1 MPTPTPSESKPEL
14 YSPIGELETPVLL
27 VDLDVMDRNI
37 DRYVSMAED
46 NEVRLRSHAKSHKIP
61 DIAHRQHK
69 RSNGGGIVCQK
80 LSEAEVMA
88 GSGLDDIYLS
98 YQIVG
103 DRKLDR
109 LVHLTETVDR
119 FVTTVD
125 GIGTIDPLA
134 VAAEQHDVTVPVVL
148 EIDIGL
154 ARTGVEPGEPT
165 LRLAEEI
172 VNRPHLEFAGIM
184 AYEAHVKLAAESE
197 SEYETLCHE
206 AMEETARTVRMIEDE
221 GIPVDEVK
229 VGGTATSPYSS
240 RHPVVTEINPGQ
252 YAFNDVGEIEARPWA
267 VGKEDCAVT
276 VLSTVISTQVD
287 DQVVV
292 DAGSKSLSMDT
303 DRNPLTKHRDDL
315 TYAGYSEEHGHID
328 TSDCEASFEVGDRIE
343 FIAPHVCPTI
353 NLHDTLVGVRDG
365 RVEEVWNIQARGK
378 VR

>member
-14 YSPIGELETPVLL
+14 YSPIGDLETPALL
-27 VDLDVMDRNI
+27 VDVDVMERNI
-37 DRYVSMAED
+37 DRYASMAED
-46 NEVRLRSHAKSHKIP
+46 NGVRLRSHAKTHKIP
-61 DIAHRQHK
+61 DIAHRQHTQ
-69 RSNGGGIVCQK
+69 SDGGGIVCQK

-88 GSGLDDIYLS
+88 ASGLEDIYLS
-98 YQIVG
+98 YQVVG

-109 LVHLTETVDR
+109 LVHLSETVDR
-119 FVTTVD
+119 FATTVD
-125 GIGTIDPLA
+125 GVGNIDPLA
-134 VAAEQHDVTVPVVL
+134 AAAKRHDTSVRVIL

-154 ARTGVEPGEPT
+154 GRTGVEPGEPA
-165 LRLAEEI
+165 LQLADRI
-172 VNRPHLEFAGIM
+172 VDHPHLEFAGVM
-184 AYEAHVKLAAESE
+184 AYEAHVKWEAESE
-197 SEYETLCHE
+197 AEYETLCHE

-252 YAFNDVGEIEARPWA
+252 YAFNDVGEIEARQWA
-267 VGKEDCAVT
+267 VGKEDCALT

-287 DQVVV
+287 DQIVV

-303 DRNPLTKHRDDL
+303 DRVPLSKHRDDL

-353 NLHDTLVGVRDG
+353 NLHDTLVDVRDG
-365 RVEEVWNIQARGK
+365 RVEEIWNIQARGK